1 MSKKEEEK
9 KKTNKKELVDTIKRE
24 DTSLRD
30 SDQMCYTQSLCAIEN
45 KKKVTG
51 KGEKKEILVLKQ
63 FFRR

>member
-30 SDQMCYTQSLCAIEN
+30 SDQMCYTQSLCAIE
-45 KKKVTG
+45 KKK
-51 KGEKKEILVLKQ
+51 KK
-63 FFRR
+63 